1 MNKLVGRGIV
11 AFVAT
16 LVIMQFAGFPV
27 YGIFSAVGAI
37 ELPQGGSPT
46 QFFFSVLVMKIGV
59 ALGFVLLFVLA
70 APTIAGRWWLYA
82 VVWWLMYAIVEVGQ
96 AIGPGY
102 SAAEAVAGVISEAI
116 YFPLSSVVV
125 ARIMGRERSA
135 V

>member
-1 MNKLVGRGIV
+1 
-11 AFVAT
+11 
-16 LVIMQFAGFPV
+16 
-27 YGIFSAVGAI
+27 
-37 ELPQGGSPT
+37 
-46 QFFFSVLVMKIGV
+46 
-59 ALGFVLLFVLA
+59 
-70 APTIAGRWWLYA
+70 
-82 VVWWLMYAIVEVGQ
+82 MYAIVEVGQ